1 MEYRGPPAARSRDQ
15 RPAVTPAVGTTR
27 VVIAPPV
34 AALLPVYAGLA
45 DPIADLRASCQA
57 AVDWLLASADGRGVR
72 VAHDPVHPDD
82 ARRGVGSPLALRV
95 ATHLVGDRVPLV
107 SDDAFQTHD
116 PRPLLVMA
124 NGSARRGLK
133 APGHLDQRA
142 FAYDDD
148 LAAAL
153 AAGDTAALAGLDL
166 DLAAELLTAG
176 APSLA
181 RLASFQVLESQ
192 LDYDE
197 DPFGVRYWVVRWTCA
212 F

>member
-1 MEYRGPPAARSRDQ
+1 MTS
-15 RPAVTPAVGTTR
+15 AVGTTR
-27 VVIAPPV
+27 VVVAPPV
-34 AALLPVYAGLA
+34 AALLPAYAGLA
-45 DPIADLRASCQA
+45 DPIADLRASCRA

-95 ATHLVGDRVPLV
+95 ATHLVGGRAPLA
-107 SDDAFQTHD
+107 SDDVVAPND
-116 PRPLLVMA
+116 ARPLLVMA

-142 FAYDDD
+142 FAFDDD

-153 AAGDTAALAGLDL
+153 VAGDTGALAGLDL
-166 DLAAELLTAG
+166 GLADELLTAG
-176 APSLA
+176 ARSLTQ
-181 RLASFQVLESQ
+181 LAPLRVLESQ

>member
-1 MEYRGPPAARSRDQ
+1 MTS
-15 RPAVTPAVGTTR
+15 AVGTTR
-27 VVIAPPV
+27 VVVAPPV
-34 AALLPVYAGLA
+34 AALLPAYAGLA

-95 ATHLVGDRVPLV
+95 ATHLVGGRAPLA
-107 SDDAFQTHD
+107 SDDVVAPND
-116 PRPLLVMA
+116 ARPLLVMA

-142 FAYDDD
+142 FAFDDD

-153 AAGDTAALAGLDL
+153 VAGDTGALAGLDL
-166 DLAAELLTAG
+166 GLADELLTAG
-176 APSLA
+176 ARSLTQ
-181 RLASFQVLESQ
+181 LAPLRVLESQ